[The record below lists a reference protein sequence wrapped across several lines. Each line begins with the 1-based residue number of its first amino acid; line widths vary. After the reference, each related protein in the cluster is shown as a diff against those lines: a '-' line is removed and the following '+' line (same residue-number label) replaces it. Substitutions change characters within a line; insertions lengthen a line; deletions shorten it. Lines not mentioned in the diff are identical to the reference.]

1 MAWIRSEGGFV
12 NERLAAARSG
22 VSAAAA
28 DRGLFAAEDVPSE
41 AVVAVPLACCIA
53 VATRDAPP
61 GARLEHE
68 LALRLLVEA
77 SDAASPFAPYLAT
90 LPRDAAA
97 FPVTWASAE
106 LARLFPDPGDPLPVA
121 VAAER
126 AAADAAWAGGISARF
141 AASAA
146 ARGGGGARSPPPPPP
161 SPLSY

>member
-1 MAWIRSEGGFV
+1 VAWIRSEGGFV

-146 ARGGGGARSPPPPPP
+146 ARGGGGARSPPPPP

>member
-1 MAWIRSEGGFV
+1 VAWIRSEGGFV

-126 AAADAAWAGGISARF
+126 AAADAPV
-141 AASAA
+141 
-146 ARGGGGARSPPPPPP
+146 SP
-161 SPLSY
+161 SV